1 MNSATLF
8 AYISAILAG
17 ALAFTVAWNERR
29 SVVYLSFII
38 GMAILVLETVF
49 NGISLDVASLT
60 TAPDILKW
68 QTRRLWMLSLL
79 PGAWLFC
86 SLSYGR
92 GNYREFLRRWKFVLL
107 GMFVVPPII
116 AVSQSDRLI
125 SSIKCLPNGHW
136 MIELGLPGVIVVFLF
151 LAGGVLILMNLERTY
166 RASVGTMRWRIKFM
180 ILGLGVLF
188 VVRCYTA
195 SQMLLYHNYDLS
207 LQAVDTGALCIGCL
221 LLLRSLFRTG
231 HFAMDVYP
239 SHSVLQNS
247 LTVLL
252 AGIYLLIIG
261 GVAKLVTILGL
272 SGDEAFTIK
281 AFAILSA
288 LVVLAVLLL
297 SDRARLHTGRF
308 VSRHFQRPIF
318 DYRTV
323 WRKFTESTASCVG
336 QKDFCQA
343 AVKSVTDIFQ
353 ALSVTIWLADERKE
367 QLVYAASTFLSESKA
382 NALVPPKEQSAKAIN
397 ALARQL
403 EPVDIDAEKAAW
415 AETLRRCH
423 PEEFRKGGNRV
434 CVPMVVGQELV
445 GIMILGDRVG
455 GAPFSW
461 QDFDLLKCIGDQIA
475 AGLLNARLSQKLLQ
489 AKELEAFQTMSAFF
503 VHDLKNTAN
512 TLNLML
518 QNLPVHFDDPAF
530 RADALRG
537 VGKTVAHINH
547 LIGRLS
553 SIRHELQ
560 IKQVEGDLNEV
571 VAKAL
576 SGWEEVAG
584 IQLVKDLHPLPP
596 APFDPEQMLKVAI
609 NLIFNAREAV
619 SREGRVVIQTSV
631 FNQWAVLAVSDNGSG
646 MTPEFMER
654 SLFRAFQTT
663 KKNGLGIGMFQS
675 KMIVEAHKGRIEV
688 ESEPG
693 KGSTFRVFLPLT
705 IPTS

>member
-29 SVVYLSFII
+29 SVVYLSFIV

-49 NGISLDVASLT
+49 NGISLDVASFT
-60 TAPDILKW
+60 TVPDILKW

-79 PGAWLFC
+79 PGVWLFC

-107 GMFVVPPII
+107 GMFVVPPVI
-116 AVSQSDRLI
+116 AISQSDRLI
-125 SSIKCLPNGHW
+125 SSIKCPNGHW

-195 SQMLLYHNYDLS
+195 SQALLYHSYDLS

-252 AGIYLLIIG
+252 AGVYLLIIG

-323 WRKFTESTASCVG
+323 WRKFTESTASCVS
-336 QKDFCQA
+336 QKDLCQA

-353 ALSVTIWLADERKE
+353 ALSVTIWLVDERKE
-367 QLVYAASTFLSESKA
+367 QLVYAASTFLSESRA
-382 NALVPPKEQSAKAIN
+382 NALIPQKVQTAKAIN
-397 ALARQL
+397 ALAKQL
-403 EPVDIDAEKAAW
+403 EPVDIDAEKGAW
-415 AETLRRCH
+415 AETLRLCH

-434 CVPMVVGQELV
+434 CVPMVVGQEVV
-445 GIMILGDRVG
+445 GLMILGDRVG
-455 GAPFSW
+455 GSPFSW

-560 IKQVEGDLNEV
+560 IRQVEADLNDV

-584 IQLVKDLHPLPP
+584 IKLVKELHPLPRT
-596 APFDPEQMLKVAI
+596 PFDPDQMLKVAI

-646 MTPEFMER
+646 MTPEFMQR

-693 KGSTFRVFLPLT
+693 KGSTFRVFLPLA
-705 IPTS
+705 IPT